1 MRPGPCAGFHIKE
14 TNVHRS
20 QDIGTV
26 RGELVHQALAAG
38 ESGQPC
44 ARNEPARDGNVR
56 ELLDE
61 AHARIRHLEH
71 AIRRLTA
78 AL

>member
-1 MRPGPCAGFHIKE
+1 M
-14 TNVHRS
+14 HRS
-20 QDIGTV
+20 RDIGTV
-26 RGELVHQALAAG
+26 RGELVHRALAA
-38 ESGQPC
+38 EQSGQPR
-44 ARNEPARDGNVR
+44 AHNEATRDGNVR

>member
-26 RGELVHQALAAG
+26 RGELVHQALAG
-38 ESGQPC
+38 EQGAQPGTRS
-44 ARNEPARDGNVR
+44 AAARDGNVR

-61 AHARIRHLEH
+61 AHARIRHLEN